1 VNGWGGNGGG
11 PSDPEEPVDRAG
23 AVRVATEWLIALNAS
38 DDDTAVRLSEFT
50 VAQLGLVRRSL
61 AGAEAWNAT
70 SYRQEYAP
78 GIEQL
83 MFIDEVT
90 GRSGKLLV
98 QKSGETWKVLALL
111 EADGSAF
118 PRAPARV
125 QNKSMRGKRAP
136 RTAS

>member
-1 VNGWGGNGGG
+1 MNGWGGSGNGV
-11 PSDPEEPVDRAG
+11 SEPEEPVDRAG
-23 AVRVATEWLIALNAS
+23 AVRVATEWLTALNS
-38 DDDTAVRLSEFT
+38 FDDETAVRLSEFT

-61 AGAEAWNAT
+61 AGADAWNAT

-98 QKSGETWKVLALL
+98 QKSDDGWKVLALL
-111 EADGSAF
+111 EADGSAY

-125 QNKSMRGKRAP
+125 QNKAMRGKRAP
-136 RTAS
+136 KTAS